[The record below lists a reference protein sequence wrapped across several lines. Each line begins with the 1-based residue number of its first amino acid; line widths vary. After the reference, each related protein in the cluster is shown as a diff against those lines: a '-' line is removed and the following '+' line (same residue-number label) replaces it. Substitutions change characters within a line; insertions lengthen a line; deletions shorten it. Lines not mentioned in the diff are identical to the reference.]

1 MKKSKREKQNDIPI
15 SLRSTVVIDTNVI
28 VSSILFG
35 GIPGELIPLW
45 KSGRIKPLAS
55 KEIIDEYI
63 KVLTYP
69 KFELS
74 ETEINYILYNE
85 ILTYFDII
93 QIKKTSVIIKVDPS
107 DDKFIHCAKA
117 GKASV
122 IISGDQHLLRLK
134 TYQKIK
140 IQTPAEFLT
149 NL

>member
-1 MKKSKREKQNDIPI
+1 MGKIK
-15 SLRSTVVIDTNVI
+15 VVTDTNVVI
-28 VSSILFG
+28 SAILFG

-74 ETEINYILYNE
+74 EAQINYILYSE
-85 ILTYFDII
+85 ILPYFDII
-93 QIKKTSVIIKVDPS
+93 QIKDRPAIIKNDPS
-107 DDKFIHCAKA
+107 DDKFIHCAKKGNA
-117 GKASV
+117 A
-122 IISGDQHLLRLK
+122 IIITGDRHLLNLK

-140 IQTPAEFLT
+140 IHTPAEFLS
-149 NL
+149 NY

>member
-1 MKKSKREKQNDIPI
+1 MKKNKKVKKENFSIC
-15 SLRSTVVIDTNVI
+15 LRSPVVIDTNVI
-28 VSSILFG
+28 VSAILFG
-35 GIPGELIPLW
+35 GIPGELIHLW

-55 KEIIDEYI
+55 KKIIDEYI
-63 KVLTYP
+63 KVLAYP

-93 QIKKTSVIIKVDPS
+93 PTKDTPVIIKADPS

-117 GKASV
+117 GKAIA
-122 IISGDQHLLRLK
+122 IISGDQHLLHLK

-140 IQTPAEFLT
+140 ILTPAKFLE